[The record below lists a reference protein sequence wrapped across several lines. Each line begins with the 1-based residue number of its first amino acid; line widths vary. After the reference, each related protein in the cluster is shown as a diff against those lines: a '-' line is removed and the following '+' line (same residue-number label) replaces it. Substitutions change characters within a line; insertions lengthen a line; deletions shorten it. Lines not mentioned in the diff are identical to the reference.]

1 MKTNDMNN
9 NLSHAN
15 ESLPDTE
22 LFTSKLKKED
32 EYNLN
37 ISKSFFWIYIG
48 FIGLYSIMMIVNII
62 FDRGFIRMFS
72 QIFFILSFVS
82 FILIF
87 RYNLKIYKKIDYTL
101 PLSEML
107 SAVVKRYQ
115 LRLGHFLIIL
125 IPIILMDAG
134 LTLTFYEDLSPM
146 NPLYRVLIVQ
156 VFYIPIMVISALI
169 GILIW
174 RKKQKPLKDRA
185 IQLLEELES
194 F

>member
-1 MKTNDMNN
+1 MNN